1 MLTLSDDLRIKYDLG
16 NSYIGQNITYEVRL
30 NANMQSKLIYTG
42 QIYYMKPSYLYF
54 KDIVTPYVVDYKW
67 LEDPDSELNNSSNIF
82 KAIDTFTVTINF
94 STGRSYTSETIKNA
108 TTIPTVSIPHIPSIF
123 PDFKED
129 SGFLFAINARDNLG
143 EIMFSAYPR
152 PAISGTNSLTI
163 PTGYI
168 RTFTAEQLYEQE
180 ITPERFD
187 TTQTS
192 YLLNT
197 DGTTSSDFEVIAY
210 YDRENCSRFFLM
222 WITRDNGF
230 LCRPFCKKS
239 TLTESVDTQFITTLD
254 DRQVPYLKSSNF
266 QWELNSNWLTYDEHN
281 AYEALL
287 VSPIVYLY
295 DHETGQRHRV
305 TVTNSEWIERNSQNN
320 KKPFNLTVTVQ
331 LDHKENITY

>member
-1 MLTLSDDLRIKYDLG
+1 MLTLSDDLRINYDLG
-16 NSYIGQNITYEVRL
+16 DSYIGQNVTYEVLL
-30 NANMQSKLIYTG
+30 NANGGSTLIYTG

-67 LEDPDSELNNSSNIF
+67 LADPDSKLNNSSNLF
-82 KAIDTFTVTINF
+82 KVIDTFTVTINF

-108 TTIPTVSIPHIPSIF
+108 TTIPTVSIPQIPSII

-143 EIMFSAYPR
+143 QVKF
-152 PAISGTNSLTI
+152 GTVPKPGTQVNVITI

-168 RTFTAEQLYEQE
+168 RTFTAKQLYAQA
-180 ITPERFD
+180 ITPEWFD
-187 TTQTS
+187 TTHTS
-192 YLLNT
+192 YMLNT
-197 DGTTSSDFEVIAY
+197 DGTSNGDFEVIAY

-254 DRQVPYLKSSNF
+254 DKQIPYLKSSNF

>member
-1 MLTLSDDLRIKYDLG
+1 MLTLSDDLRIYYDLG
-16 NSYIGQNITYEVRL
+16 VSNIGQNVTYEVLL
-30 NANMQSKLIYTG
+30 NANGESTLIYTG

-67 LEDPDSELNNSSNIF
+67 LAELYNSGNVF
-82 KAIDTFTVTINF
+82 KVIDTFTVTINF
-94 STGRSYTSETIKNA
+94 STGKTYTSETIKNA
-108 TTIPTVSIPHIPSIF
+108 TTIPTVSIPHIPSII

-129 SGFLFAINARDNLG
+129 SGFLFAINARENLG
-143 EIMFSAYPR
+143 KVMFSAYPK
-152 PAISGTNSLTI
+152 PDFSNPPSLTI

-168 RTFTAEQLYEQE
+168 WTFTAKQLYAHA
-180 ITPERFD
+180 ITPEWFD

-197 DGTTSSDFEVIAY
+197 DGGTADEDFEVIAY

-222 WITRDNGF
+222 WMTRDNGF

-266 QWELNSNWLTYDEHN
+266 KWELNSNWLTYDEHN

>member
-16 NSYIGQNITYEVRL
+16 DSYIGQNVTYEVRL
-30 NANMQSKLIYTG
+30 NANGESTLIYTG

-67 LEDPDSELNNSSNIF
+67 LADPDSELNNSSNIF
-82 KAIDTFTVTINF
+82 KVIDTFTVTINF

-123 PDFKED
+123 PDFTED
-129 SGFLFAINARDNLG
+129 SGFLFAINARGNLG
-143 EIMFSAYPR
+143 QVKF
-152 PAISGTNSLTI
+152 GTVPKPGTQVNVIEI

-168 RTFTAEQLYEQE
+168 RTFTAKQLYAQA
-180 ITPERFD
+180 ITPEWFD

-192 YLLNT
+192 YMLNT
-197 DGTTSSDFEVIAY
+197 DGTLNGDFEVIAY

-254 DRQVPYLKSSNF
+254 DKQVPYLKSSNF

>member
-1 MLTLSDDLRIKYDLG
+1 MLTLSDDLKINYDLG
-16 NSYIGQNITYEVRL
+16 DSYIGQNVTYEVRL
-30 NANMQSKLIYTG
+30 NANEESTLIYAG
-42 QIYYMKPSYLYF
+42 QIYYMKPSNLYF

-67 LEDPDSELNNSSNIF
+67 LADPDSKLNPSDNKF
-82 KAIDTFTVTINF
+82 KVIDTFTVTVNF
-94 STGRSYTSETIKNA
+94 STGKSYTSETIKNA
-108 TTIPTVSIPHIPSIF
+108 TTIPTVSIPHIPSIIPYF
-123 PDFKED
+123 SND
-129 SGFLFAINARDNLG
+129 SEFLLAVNARENLG
-143 EIMFSAYPR
+143 EIMISQYPK
-152 PAISGTNSLTI
+152 PVILSNTLLKI

-168 RTFTAEQLYEQE
+168 RTFTAKQLYNNSLS
-180 ITPERFD
+180 PEWME

-197 DGTTSSDFEVIAY
+197 DGTTDGECEVIAY

-266 QWELNSNWLTYDEHN
+266 KWELNSDWLTYDEHN
-281 AYEALL
+281 AYESLL
-287 VSPIVYLY
+287 ISPIVYLY
-295 DHETGQRHRV
+295 DSETGKRLRV

>member
-1 MLTLSDDLRIKYDLG
+1 MLTLSDDLKINYDLG
-16 NSYIGQNITYEVRL
+16 DSYIGQNVTYEVRL
-30 NANMQSKLIYTG
+30 NANEESTLIYAG
-42 QIYYMKPSYLYF
+42 QIYYMKPSNLYF

-67 LEDPDSELNNSSNIF
+67 LADPDSKLNPSDNIF
-82 KAIDTFTVTINF
+82 KVIDTFTVTVNF
-94 STGRSYTSETIKNA
+94 STGKSYTSETIKNA
-108 TTIPTVSIPHIPSIF
+108 TTIPTVSIPHIPSIIPYF
-123 PDFKED
+123 SKD
-129 SGFLFAINARDNLG
+129 SEFLLAVNARENLG
-143 EIMFSAYPR
+143 EIM
-152 PAISGTNSLTI
+152 ISQYTKPVILSNTLLKI

-168 RTFTAEQLYEQE
+168 RTFNAKQLYNNSLS
-180 ITPERFD
+180 PEWMD

-197 DGTTSSDFEVIAY
+197 DGTTDGECEVIAY

-239 TLTESVDTQFITTLD
+239 TLTESVDTQYITTLD

-266 QWELNSNWLTYDEHN
+266 KWELNSDWLTYDEHN
-281 AYEALL
+281 AYESLL
-287 VSPIVYLY
+287 ISPIVYLY
-295 DHETGQRHRV
+295 DSETGKRFRV

>member
-1 MLTLSDDLRIKYDLG
+1 MLTLSDDLKINYDLG
-16 NSYIGQNITYEVRL
+16 DSYIGQNVTYEVRL
-30 NANMQSKLIYTG
+30 NANEESTLIYAG

-67 LEDPDSELNNSSNIF
+67 LADPDSEFNPSDNKF
-82 KAIDTFTVTINF
+82 KVIDTFTVTVNF
-94 STGRSYTSETIKNA
+94 STGQSYTSETIKNA
-108 TTIPTVSIPHIPSIF
+108 TTIPTVSIQHIPSIIPYF
-123 PDFKED
+123 SKD
-129 SGFLFAINARDNLG
+129 SEFLFAVNARENLG
-143 EIMFSAYPR
+143 EIMISQYPK
-152 PAISGTNSLTI
+152 PVFLSNPLLKI

-168 RTFTAEQLYEQE
+168 RTFTAKQLYNNSLS
-180 ITPERFD
+180 PEWMD

-197 DGTTSSDFEVIAY
+197 DGTTDGECEVIAY

-239 TLTESVDTQFITTLD
+239 TLTESVYTQFITTLD

-295 DHETGQRHRV
+295 DNETGKRYRV

>member
-16 NSYIGQNITYEVRL
+16 DSYIGQNITYEVRL
-30 NANMQSKLIYTG
+30 NANEESTLIYTG

-54 KDIVTPYVVDYKW
+54 KDIVAPYVVDYKW
-67 LEDPDSELNNSSNIF
+67 LADPDSKLNNSSNIF
-82 KAIDTFTVTINF
+82 KVIDTFTVTINF

-108 TTIPTVSIPHIPSIF
+108 TTIPTVSVPHIPSIF

-129 SGFLFAINARDNLG
+129 SGFLFAINARENLG
-143 EIMFSAYPR
+143 QVKFGAYPR
-152 PAISGTNSLTI
+152 PQGQTNAIVI

-168 RTFTAEQLYEQE
+168 RTFTAEQLYAQA
-180 ITPERFD
+180 IKPEWFD
-187 TTQTS
+187 LTQTS

-197 DGTTSSDFEVIAY
+197 DGTTDGECEVIAY

-239 TLTESVDTQFITTLD
+239 TLTESVDTQYITTLD
-254 DRQVPYLKSSNF
+254 DKQVPYLKSSNF

-305 TVTNSEWIERNSQNN
+305 TVTNPEWIERNSQNN

>member
-1 MLTLSDDLRIKYDLG
+1 MLTLSDDLKINYDLG
-16 NSYIGQNITYEVRL
+16 DSYIGQNVTYEVRL
-30 NANMQSKLIYTG
+30 NANEESTLIYAG
-42 QIYYMKPSYLYF
+42 QIYYIKPSYLYF

-67 LEDPDSELNNSSNIF
+67 LADPDSKLNPSDNKF
-82 KAIDTFTVTINF
+82 KVIDAFTVTVNF
-94 STGRSYTSETIKNA
+94 STGKSYTSETIKNA
-108 TTIPTVSIPHIPSIF
+108 TTIPTVSIPHIPSIIPYF
-123 PDFKED
+123 SKD
-129 SGFLFAINARDNLG
+129 SEFLLAVNARENLG
-143 EIMFSAYPR
+143 EIMISQYPK
-152 PAISGTNSLTI
+152 PVILSNTLLKIS
-163 PTGYI
+163 TGYI
-168 RTFTAEQLYEQE
+168 RTFTAKQLYNNSLS
-180 ITPERFD
+180 PEWMD

-197 DGTTSSDFEVIAY
+197 DGTTDGECEVIAY

-266 QWELNSNWLTYDEHN
+266 KWELNSDWLTYDEHN
-281 AYEALL
+281 AYESLL
-287 VSPIVYLY
+287 ISPIVYLY
-295 DHETGQRHRV
+295 DSETGKRFRV

>member
-16 NSYIGQNITYEVRL
+16 DSYIGQNVTYEVRL
-30 NANMQSKLIYTG
+30 NANGESTLIYTG

-54 KDIVTPYVVDYKW
+54 KDIVIPYVVDYKW
-67 LEDPDSELNNSSNIF
+67 FADPDSKLNNSDNIF
-82 KAIDTFTVTINF
+82 KVIDTFSVTINF
-94 STGRSYTSETIKNA
+94 STGRSYTSDTIKNA
-108 TTIPTVSIPHIPSIF
+108 TTIPTVSIPHIPSII
-123 PDFKED
+123 PDFKEN

-143 EIMFSAYPR
+143 QIIISAYPR
-152 PAISGTNSLTI
+152 PQGQASTIVI

-168 RTFTAEQLYEQE
+168 RTFTAKQLYAQSL
-180 ITPERFD
+180 TPEWFD
-187 TTQTS
+187 TTQIN
-192 YLLNT
+192 YMLNT
-197 DGTTSSDFEVIAY
+197 DGATSRGFEVIAY

-266 QWELNSNWLTYDEHN
+266 KFELNSDWLTYDEHN

-295 DHETGQRHRV
+295 DHETGERHRV
-305 TVTNSEWIERNSQNN
+305 TVTNSEWTERNSQNN